1 MPKTSPLEETI
12 QQLSSLSIE
21 QLLEVRGK
29 VDELI
34 KEKSSPSSKI
44 TGSYSSK
51 TFISPS
57 KGEVDF
63 LITIPALRDKAIDKA
78 RKLVLRAFSGKYPV
92 AIKDTTDPLTGE
104 HRFIATSVV
113 DAIEPEE
120 LDRENVSL
128 ENLIRLVD
136 EWVSDEP
143 GYDEETYP
151 QIEAAL
157 NRNRH
162 RGNMCFELA
171 ASS

>member
-1 MPKTSPLEETI
+1 MPKTSPLKEII
-12 QQLSSLSIE
+12 QQLNSLSLE

-34 KEKSSPSSKI
+34 EDKSSPSSQI

-57 KGEVDF
+57 KGEIDL

-78 RKLVLRAFSGKYPV
+78 RELVLRALSGKYPV
-92 AIKDTTDPLTGE
+92 AITGTTDPLTGE

-113 DAIEPEE
+113 DAIEPFE
-120 LDRENVSL
+120 LDPENESL
-128 ENLIRLVD
+128 ENVIKLVD
-136 EWVSDEP
+136 EWMSDES

-151 QIEAAL
+151 QISAAL
-157 NRNRH
+157 NRNR
-162 RGNMCFELA
+162 L
-171 ASS
+171 SL

>member
-1 MPKTSPLEETI
+1 MPKTSPLEEII
-12 QQLSSLSIE
+12 QQLNSLSLE

-34 KEKSSPSSKI
+34 EDKSSPSSKI

-57 KGEVDF
+57 KGKVDL

-78 RKLVLRAFSGKYPV
+78 RELVLRALSGKYPV
-92 AIKDTTDPLTGE
+92 AITDTTDPLTGE

-120 LDRENVSL
+120 LERENESL
-128 ENLIRLVD
+128 ENVIKLVD
-136 EWVSDEP
+136 EWMSDES

-151 QIEAAL
+151 QISAAL
-157 NRNRH
+157 NRNR
-162 RGNMCFELA
+162 L
-171 ASS
+171 SL